1 MNIKIDTDTRLGN
14 RLGLEL
20 VNIHRNGQK
29 HRYGNTHRLRG
40 TDKDTDMDT
49 ETQSFRC
56 WISLSLK
63 HLIPNQTPPLHSEI
77 EGSEIRLRNDIV
89 H

>member
-20 VNIHRNGQK
+20 VNRHKHGQ
-29 HRYGNTHRLRG
+29 TQIQ
-40 TDKDTDMDT
+40 TPQDTDMHI
-49 ETQSFRC
+49 EIQRFRC

-63 HLIPNQTPPLHSEI
+63 HLNPDQTLPLHSNI

-89 H
+89 HHRQ